1 MDNFDLRLRK
11 WIRYELACRKIQ
23 RCFRQWCMHRMLYRR
38 IKLNGMKRLNR
49 SYDISDS
56 KGKID
61 ISKQSTDNFQAILKQ
76 TANFQSKCAFWMKV
90 IDLKRMFPEKSADLL
105 LRSLI
110 ESQGDINRA
119 QILLGS
125 SDFVFQ
131 NAQPLPGSVRA
142 IFVPQIGPFEQQ
154 SSKYDIKFTKLLLLS
169 THRFAKSSMPSD
181 VNDTGTS
188 QRQSKNSDLIR
199 SLRTQFIQ
207 QQKQDLINTFLK
219 VIEKSYFGNQLQK
232 GRPLTAKTKS
242 SVGEKPTS
250 IKL

>member
-1 MDNFDLRLRK
+1 MLVLLVFHIVGIVSFVGFPFFWHHQNTIIHFLHCILIIQVWIMDNFDLRLRK

-119 QILLGS
+119 QI
-125 SDFVFQ
+125 
-131 NAQPLPGSVRA
+131 
-142 IFVPQIGPFEQQ
+142 
-154 SSKYDIKFTKLLLLS
+154 
-169 THRFAKSSMPSD
+169 
-181 VNDTGTS
+181 
-188 QRQSKNSDLIR
+188 
-199 SLRTQFIQ
+199 
-207 QQKQDLINTFLK
+207 
-219 VIEKSYFGNQLQK
+219 
-232 GRPLTAKTKS
+232 
-242 SVGEKPTS
+242 
-250 IKL
+250 